1 MGDQGAGAVTRNI
14 SETTPPR
21 GPIGCRVKSAE
32 IQQVRRVASVAHGH
46 PRIIA
51 NTDFFPPVG
60 VLLQRAVFQQSF

>member
-32 IQQVRRVASVAHGH
+32 LQQVRRVASVAHGH

-51 NTDFFPPVG
+51 NTDFLSPVG
-60 VLLQRAVFQQSF
+60 MLFQRAVFPQRF